1 MPEQTRVV
9 VTGAHSRIGQA
20 VVQRLCSAPDVA
32 VTCVVTPWSRPHG
45 MFPGVAEVIAADL
58 TQAFPE
64 TLRRSLAEADVVVH
78 LAWLRDTTPEHAI
91 ALNKEIVSG
100 LTSEMASPERLIVL
114 SSVGA
119 SPGAKSAYGQAKWA
133 VAQQVEVSGGTV
145 LVCGLVMSEPSFGP
159 YALLAHTVT
168 RLPVRP
174 RFCWD
179 KVPVYLNP
187 LDDVCGAVL
196 ACALQPLAGGSYRTY
211 PLPATDLNDVLDG
224 LEAKGRTW
232 RPVLPVPTRALLVF
246 VRLLSQ
252 MRIGPTALYDKVLTF
267 LYKDNRAYL
276 DTLQPMDS
284 MKRINK

>member
-1 MPEQTRVV
+1 MPEHTRVV

-20 VVQRLCSAPDVA
+20 VVQRLGSAPDIA
-32 VTCVVTPWSRPHG
+32 VTCVVTPWSRPQG
-45 MFPGVAEVIAADL
+45 MFPDVAEVITADL

-64 TLRRSLAEADVVVH
+64 TLRRSLATADVVVH
-78 LAWLRDTTPEHAI
+78 LAWLRDTMPDQAI
-91 ALNKEIVSG
+91 AMNAEIVSR
-100 LTSEMASPERLIVL
+100 LTSEMESPERLVFL

-133 VAQQVEVSGGTV
+133 VAQQVEARGGTV
-145 LVCGLVMSEPSFGP
+145 LVCGLVTSVPSFGP

-174 RFCWD
+174 RFYWD

-187 LDDVCGAVL
+187 LNGVCGAVL
-196 ACALQPLAGGSYRTY
+196 ACVLQPVAGGTYRTY
-211 PLPATDLNDVLDG
+211 PLPVTDLNDVLDG
-224 LEAKGRTW
+224 FEVNGRFW
-232 RPVLPVPTRALLVF
+232 RPVLPVPTRLLLVF

-252 MRIGPTALYDKVLTF
+252 MRIGPAGLYDKVLTF
-267 LYKDNRAYL
+267 LYKDNRSYL

-284 MKRINK
+284 MKHTNK